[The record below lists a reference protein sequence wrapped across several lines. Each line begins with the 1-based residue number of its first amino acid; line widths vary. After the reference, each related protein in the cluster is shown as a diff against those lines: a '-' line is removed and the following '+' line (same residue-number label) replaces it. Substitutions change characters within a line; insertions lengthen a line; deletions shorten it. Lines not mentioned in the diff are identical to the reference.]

1 MNFLELW
8 TCKSGNN
15 NSNYCDPTY
24 DALVAKARRT
34 QDNNARYAIYGQL
47 EDKLL
52 GKDGAVP
59 FSPIYW
65 YTYVQ
70 LERPTIKDS
79 LNVNLLNQTD
89 YSKVVEVQPR
99 ASRAG
104 GGGPPAPAPPRTL
117 DSRAMTRLIVRRV
130 LWTVPVILLVILMTF
145 VLMRQ
150 IEGNPFRQSERAIP
164 ESIQRNLEAKYGLD
178 QPWYVQYVRYVR
190 GVVTFDLGP
199 SLVLRNQS
207 VNDIVREHFPPSLE
221 LGALAMLFAL
231 VFGIPLGLLAAL
243 RANKW
248 PDYGAMVVANV
259 GFAIPSFLV
268 ATLLIYWFAV
278 KLKIGV
284 PTSGW
289 DSWQSKV
296 LPSIALGLGPMAY
309 FARLTRGSVL
319 ETLQQDYIRTARAKG
334 LRRRR
339 VVVVHTL
346 RNSLI
351 PVVTAAGPILGF
363 LITGSFVIE
372 QIFAIP
378 GIGRY
383 YVTAVTARDYSVVM
397 GLTVLLAMIVIVANM
412 VVDILYGIL
421 DPRTREAR

>member
-1 MNFLELW
+1 V
-8 TCKSGNN
+8 TG
-15 NSNYCDPTY
+15 
-24 DALVAKARRT
+24 LV
-34 QDNNARYAIYGQL
+34 
-47 EDKLL
+47 
-52 GKDGAVP
+52 
-59 FSPIYW
+59 
-65 YTYVQ
+65 
-70 LERPTIKDS
+70 
-79 LNVNLLNQTD
+79 
-89 YSKVVEVQPR
+89 
-99 ASRAG
+99 
-104 GGGPPAPAPPRTL
+104 
-117 DSRAMTRLIVRRV
+117 VRRV
-130 LWTVPVILLVILMTF
+130 LWTIPVILLVILMTF
-145 VLMRQ
+145 LLMRQ
-150 IEGNPFRQSERAIP
+150 IEGNPFRTSERAIP
-164 ESIQRNLEAKYGLD
+164 ESIQENLEAKFGLD
-178 QPWYVQYVRYVR
+178 DPWWKQYVRYVR
-190 GVVTFDLGP
+190 GVATFDLGP
-199 SLVLRNQS
+199 SLVLRNRD

-248 PDYGAMVVANV
+248 PDYTAMVFANV
-259 GFAIPSFLV
+259 GFAVPSFLV
-268 ATLLIYWFAV
+268 ATLLIYFFAV
-278 KLKIGV
+278 RWGDVFDV

-289 DSWQSKV
+289 TTWQSKI
-296 LPSIALGLGPMAY
+296 LPTIALGLGPMAY

-339 VVVVHTL
+339 IVVVHTL

-383 YVTAVTARDYSVVM
+383 YVTAVTGRDYTVVM
-397 GLTVLLAMIVIVANM
+397 GLTVLLAMIVIIANM
-412 VVDILYGIL
+412 VVDILYGVL

>member
-1 MNFLELW
+1 
-8 TCKSGNN
+8 
-15 NSNYCDPTY
+15 
-24 DALVAKARRT
+24 
-34 QDNNARYAIYGQL
+34 
-47 EDKLL
+47 
-52 GKDGAVP
+52 
-59 FSPIYW
+59 
-65 YTYVQ
+65 
-70 LERPTIKDS
+70 
-79 LNVNLLNQTD
+79 
-89 YSKVVEVQPR
+89 
-99 ASRAG
+99 
-104 GGGPPAPAPPRTL
+104 
-117 DSRAMTRLIVRRV
+117 MTRLIIRRV

-145 VLMRQ
+145 LLMRQ
-150 IEGNPFRQSERAIP
+150 IEGNPFRHSERAIP
-164 ESIQRNLEAKYGLD
+164 ASIQRNLEAKYGLD
-178 QPWYVQYVRYVR
+178 DPWYVQYVRYVR
-190 GVVTFDLGP
+190 DVATFDLGP
-199 SLVLRNQS
+199 SLVLRNRD

-248 PDYGAMVVANV
+248 PDYSAMVVANV
-259 GFAIPSFLV
+259 GFAVPSFLV
-268 ATLLIYWFAV
+268 ATLLIYFFAV
-278 KLKIGV
+278 RWGDIFDV

-289 DSWQSKV
+289 DTWQSKI
-296 LPSIALGLGPMAY
+296 LPTIALGLGPMAY